1 MIHLITIAES
11 IGRFHHLLVHLPIG
25 ILVLAVAL
33 HWVAAN
39 PRYAIS
45 GAVLRLAYGTGIGG
59 VLLAL
64 ITGFLRSNHGDYKDG
79 PLALHMWLAIFTATL
94 SLLVFARLVAQKA
107 DAKWLALLLAAF
119 ILFTGH
125 WGGALSHGE
134 DYLGAEKENSRQRIE
149 VNEMINR

>member
-1 MIHLITIAES
+1 MTLLISISES

-33 HWVAAN
+33 HWMSGN

-45 GAVLRLAYGTGIGG
+45 GTVLRLAYGAGIGG

-94 SLLVFARLVAQKA
+94 SLLVFARLAAQKA

-125 WGGALSHGE
+125 WGGVLSHGE
-134 DYLGAEKENSRQRIE
+134 NYLDATKRTSQKVI
-149 VNEMINR
+149 VNEMAR

>member
-1 MIHLITIAES
+1 MTHLLTIAES

-33 HWVAAN
+33 HWMSGN

-45 GAVLRLAYGTGIGG
+45 GAVLRLAYGAGIVG

-79 PLALHMWLAIFTATL
+79 PLALHMWLAILTATL
-94 SLLVFARLVAQKA
+94 SLLVIARLVAQKA

-119 ILFTGH
+119 LLFTGH
-125 WGGALSHGE
+125 WGGVLSHGE
-134 DYLGAEKENSRQRIE
+134 DYLNPTKENSQKVI
-149 VNEMINR
+149 VNEMVR

>member
-1 MIHLITIAES
+1 MIFLLTIAES

-33 HWVAAN
+33 HWMSGN

-45 GAVLRLAYGTGIGG
+45 GTVLRLAYVAGIGG

-64 ITGFLRSNHGDYKDG
+64 ITGFLRSNHGDYQDG

-94 SLLVFARLVAQKA
+94 SLLVFARLAAQKA

-134 DYLGAEKENSRQRIE
+134 DYLDVKKENSPQRIA